1 MTLKE
6 YKQQF
11 FRSELT
17 HLNNA
22 GLAPIPKV
30 TRDEIQYWADRFYK
44 EGFYTDLDYMDRVDQ
59 SRSNLSKLIGCE
71 KDEIAF
77 FQSTAGALSQV
88 AFMLDL
94 KPGDEVLS
102 WDQEYSSNL
111 YPWQEACKRKGAT
124 LRLVRSGEN
133 LETDVQQLIAAIDG
147 KTKVV
152 AISWVQFQ
160 TGARTKLQ
168 PLSAIC
174 QKRGIFLCVDIMQG
188 LGLHEFNFKEW
199 GVDAVA
205 GGSHKWLT
213 APVGVGFLAIRSA
226 VAQKL
231 NPLLVGAYTFGTCED
246 PADLTCEPKSSAL
259 RFEAGSKQVLEI
271 TALGRSIELI
281 IKVGVK
287 NLEAEA
293 LRLAGNLRTG
303 LQELGY
309 QLHAPKQEVTSAIV
323 NLSHPKY
330 SRDQIADH
338 LTKNN
343 INFARR
349 GPGIRLSPHAFN
361 EDEDVTRVLS
371 SLKNI

>member
-22 GLAPIPKV
+22 GLAPIPQV

-44 EGFYTDLDYMDRVDQ
+44 EGFYTDLDYMERVDW
-59 SRSNLSKLIGCE
+59 SRLNLSKLIGCE

-94 KPGDEVLS
+94 KAGDEVLT

-111 YPWQEACKRKGAT
+111 YPWQEACKRRGAS
-124 LRLVRSGEN
+124 LRLVPCGEN
-133 LETDVQQLIAAIDG
+133 LETDVLQLIANVR
-147 KTKVV
+147 KNTKVI

-160 TGARTKLQ
+160 TGART
-168 PLSAIC
+168 PLETLSEAC
-174 QKRGIFLCVDIMQG
+174 QKNGIFLCVDIMQG
-188 LGLHEFNFKEW
+188 LGLHEFNFKEL

-213 APVGVGFLAIRSA
+213 APVGVGFLAMRRSL
-226 VAQKL
+226 AQKI

-271 TALGRSIELI
+271 TALGRSIEMIL
-281 IKVGVK
+281 KVGVR

-293 LRLAGNLRTG
+293 IRLASNLRG
-303 LQELGY
+303 ELRDLGF
-309 QLHAPKQEVTSAIV
+309 QLHAPNQDTPSALV
-323 NLSHPKY
+323 NFTHEKH
-330 SRDQIADH
+330 SRDRIAAQ
-338 LTKNN
+338 LTNNN

-361 EDEDVTRVLS
+361 EDEDIVRVATA
-371 SLKNI
+371 LKGL